1 MLAISFM
8 VSFKTV
14 NEGDAVVYLS
24 INEDLMKIDVELG
37 SIPTNR
43 EVTVNFS
50 APGLENDGV
59 FYTDSN
65 GLAME
70 KRILK

>member
-1 MLAISFM
+1 
-8 VSFKTV
+8 
-14 NEGDAVVYLS
+14 
-24 INEDLMKIDVELG
+24 MKIDVELG